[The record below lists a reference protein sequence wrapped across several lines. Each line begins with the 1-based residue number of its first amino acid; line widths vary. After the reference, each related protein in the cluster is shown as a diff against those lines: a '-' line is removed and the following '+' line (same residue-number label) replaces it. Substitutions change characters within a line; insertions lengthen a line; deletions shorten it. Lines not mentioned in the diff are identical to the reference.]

1 MPGDDAA
8 HTPGMLRVR
17 VALCP
22 PPPVART
29 VSYPSWKVIVSA
41 SYGQYLKAG
50 LARVRLFFCGSVDR
64 TERVTP
70 QGDVLSR
77 VLQSNFTRASRN
89 AFAITLKDDS
99 AIASAPSIGDS
110 RMPNTGYSA
119 PAAIGTPAAL

>member
-1 MPGDDAA
+1 MSPSSSGANCQLCLLEGDCVGLLW
-8 HTPGMLRVR
+8 PI
-17 VALCP
+17 P
-22 PPPVART
+22 KSRT
-29 VSYPSWKVIVSA
+29 RKSSA
-41 SYGQYLKAG
+41 
-50 LARVRLFFCGSVDR
+50 FFCGSVDR
-64 TERVTP
+64 FGCVTL